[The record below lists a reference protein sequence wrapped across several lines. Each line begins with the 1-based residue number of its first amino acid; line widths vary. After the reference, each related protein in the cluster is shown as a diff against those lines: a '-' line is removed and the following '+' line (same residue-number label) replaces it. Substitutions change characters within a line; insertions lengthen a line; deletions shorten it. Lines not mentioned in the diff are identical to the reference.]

1 MLRIGREFE
10 GRLVAAP
17 RMQAVGLRR
26 VPGMSLYGDTD
37 LRLSKKFQ
45 TIFEVSG
52 TDSLTGEAV
61 TRNVSFL
68 SDERLSIEQME
79 AELLETI
86 RLSSGPSGTIDPIA
100 IKPVEGLIRAQAPFI
115 AEG

>member
-1 MLRIGREFE
+1 M
-10 GRLVAAP
+10 
-17 RMQAVGLRR
+17 
-26 VPGMSLYGDTD
+26 PGMSLYADTD
-37 LRLSKKFQ
+37 LRLSKRFQ

-68 SDERLSIEQME
+68 SDERMTVEQME

-86 RLSSGPSGTIDPIA
+86 RLSSGPSGTVTPIS
-100 IKPVEGLIRAQAPFI
+100 IKPKEGLIRATPPFI
-115 AEG
+115 EEG